1 MRSQAGVQVRAS
13 KCSNVWRRGGAS
25 DLIGRPALRDPT
37 IFDHESCIG
46 QEECVGGIMSDEQP
60 RTPERVELLAEHS
73 SDFGSSRDVERSEGL
88 IEQQRVRR
96 RSERT
101 GDRNLLGLTA
111 RELVWLPIGQFRDA
125 EQLDPA
131 GSLSTSL
138 GRATSS
144 APRTEC
150 YVVEHRHV
158 AEQKVFLKDHP
169 DVPVLRRCPPPGSGV
184 FQASLGERDRDLG
197 PGGEFQEPGDGAE
210 D

>member
-1 MRSQAGVQVRAS
+1 
-13 KCSNVWRRGGAS
+13 
-25 DLIGRPALRDPT
+25 
-37 IFDHESCIG
+37 
-46 QEECVGGIMSDEQP
+46 MSDEQP

-144 APRTEC
+144 APRTNATLSST
-150 YVVEHRHV
+150 VMW
-158 AEQKVFLKDHP
+158 P
-169 DVPVLRRCPPPGSGV
+169 NRRCS
-184 FQASLGERDRDLG
+184 
-197 PGGEFQEPGDGAE
+197 
-210 D
+210 